1 MGELVSSHKMADDF
15 NISNGTDGTVCDI
28 YDSHPYVIVSVVHSA
43 SAMVS
48 ALCCIFVIIVIFLL
62 KKNSFFIQRLIIY
75 LCIATLVQSAGFILL
90 LHRLGDNSE
99 SKVSE
104 VICMISGFLN
114 QLSLWYMT
122 LDLVVITFVLL
133 LTGVF
138 NKNVAHFERLY
149 VVLIFIFPLTFNW
162 IPFID
167 SSYGRHGTTCWIRNL
182 NHDDNC
188 TEHGFGSILQF
199 AVWRAEFYSFLVVM
213 VPIYIVVIV
222 FLTKQKYCY
231 RRKSE
236 IITAA
241 EYETRVLQKNLQEEM
256 WGLVILIFGV
266 VTLNVFPTANG
277 IYNLV
282 NPDKPS
288 LPLSMLQ
295 AIFIPLQG
303 AYIALVF
310 LLDRETI
317 KRLKYRD
324 FKAAMKQRN
333 MIREYPVANGEES
346 SDSATSRERSL
357 MTPYSEHIW
366 ALNPAGI
373 ALRPDQLPSIIESHQ
388 IGTPVDMTEEDAL

>member
-15 NISNGTDGTVCDI
+15 NVSNDTDETVCDI
-28 YDSHPYVIVSVVHSA
+28 YDSRPYMIVSVVHSA
-43 SAMVS
+43 SATVS
-48 ALCCIFVIIVIFLL
+48 ALCCIFIIIVIFLL

-114 QLSLWYMT
+114 QLSLWYIT

-133 LTGVF
+133 LMGVC
-138 NKNVAHFERLY
+138 NKNVARLEGLY
-149 VVLIFIFPLTFNW
+149 VVLIFVFPLTFNW
-162 IPFID
+162 IPFINN
-167 SSYGRHGTTCWIRNL
+167 SYGRHEAICWIRNL
-182 NHDDNC
+182 NNNC
-188 TEHGFGSILQF
+188 TEHGFGSILQY
-199 AVWRAEFYSFLVVM
+199 ALWRVEYYSFLVVT
-213 VPIYIVVIV
+213 VPIYIVVAV
-222 FLTKQKYCY
+222 FLTKKRYCNHWE
-231 RRKSE
+231 SE
-236 IITAA
+236 MITAA
-241 EYETRVLQKNLQEEM
+241 EYETRMLQKNLREEM
-256 WGLVILIFGV
+256 WGLVILLLGV
-266 VTLNVFPTANG
+266 AVMNVFPTVNG
-277 IYNLV
+277 IYNLI
-282 NPDKPS
+282 NPNDPS
-288 LPLSMLQ
+288 LPLMMLR
-295 AIFIPLQG
+295 AIFVPLQG

-333 MIREYPVANGEES
+333 MISEYPVANGEES